1 MIPLY
6 KMKTLKCTNVFEHDK
21 EKHYGTKDYPAT
33 FLFWVP
39 RAEYVCCETIV
50 VNESLKWKQN
60 DYK

>member
-1 MIPLY
+1 
-6 KMKTLKCTNVFEHDK
+6 MKTLKCTNVFEHDK